1 MVTILLVSLVIGV
14 KSVEIREY
22 VAIFRF
28 PVFIICLDQSSCFV
42 PIVGDM
48 LIILQ
53 TCYCDTVY
61 QYWTFY
67 TNRTINIQLPKQEI
81 EVTLWRGMIHDIQ
94 VWAVRGQC
102 VMSFGLHDMVLYY
115 VPGWNE
121 AY

>member
-53 TCYCDTVY
+53 YCYCDTVY
-61 QYWTFY
+61 QYWTVCA
-67 TNRTINIQLPKQEI
+67 NRTMNIQLPKQEI
-81 EVTLWRGMIHDIQ
+81 EVTLRRGMIYDIQ
-94 VWAVRGQC
+94 VWAVSGTMC
-102 VMSFGLHDMVLYY
+102 
-115 VPGWNE
+115 NE
-121 AY
+121 FWLA